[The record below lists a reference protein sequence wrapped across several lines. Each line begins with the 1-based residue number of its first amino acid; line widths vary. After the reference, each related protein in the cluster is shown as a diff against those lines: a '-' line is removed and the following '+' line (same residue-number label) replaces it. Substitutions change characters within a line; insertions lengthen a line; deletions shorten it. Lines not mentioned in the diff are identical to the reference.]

1 MNTGWLVWEC
11 VVFGI
16 FVFASSFAPLWK
28 RKKDAKA
35 GGNAK
40 RAYIFAGGGVSV
52 LAMVLSV
59 ARGTLGVRLFLGFPS
74 ELVYFGSAMWETL
87 YGMILAFPIVC
98 WVFIP
103 VYFRL
108 QTNSVYEYLEMRF
121 GSKSVRRMAAATFLL
136 RQILNLA
143 VTVYTPTVALH
154 AILGLPHWAS
164 AAALTVVAVVFNL
177 LGGLA
182 AAIRADVIQT
192 LTMVLVSGAFIIQ
205 ATIKSGGPVK
215 VVRDNIEGGR
225 MNFFNFTWDPTVRV
239 DTFSAILGQ
248 LFMSVSIYGCQQT
261 LVQRYC
267 SMPSE
272 AKVRKILLANVPAFC
287 ILFSLSWVVGMAL
300 YGLYRYCDPLM
311 SGRISE
317 PDEVLPFYVQDQFGF
332 LPGMLG
338 LFLGSIFNGAL
349 SFMVSNINSLST
361 VTWEDFISTA
371 PAFRGISDKQQ
382 LTIIK
387 VIGVIYAVTIM
398 GMSLFVSLVNGVVE
412 ANMLV
417 TSATSGALLGVFL
430 LAALFPMAN
439 AKGALCGMIIS
450 HVLTVWLALG
460 RLIYVDAKMAMLPLS
475 VESCPNATLSAL
487 NPKPMAVVV
496 NRTLTQY
503 ATVFDA
509 IDSTHTPRPPT
520 ENLLFD
526 TLMKVY
532 SISYMWYAVIGTLVC
547 VFCGIVIGYITG
559 TDEDNFDERLIH
571 PLVAKIARKMPG
583 RQRTFTTVERE
594 KTSEEKE
601 PSDKTIE
608 TIVEDEKPA
617 LKPVFSTNNSKIFD
631 VYDSKMSPMR
641 TRL

>member
-11 VVFGI
+11 IVFGI

-154 AILGLPHWAS
+154 AILGVPHWAS

-239 DTFSAILGQ
+239 GH
-248 LFMSVSIYGCQQT
+248 LFGHPWPT
-261 LVQRYC
+261 LH
-267 SMPSE
+267 
-272 AKVRKILLANVPAFC
+272 VRIHIWLPTNIGPT
-287 ILFSLSWVVGMAL
+287 LSWVVGMAL

-439 AKGALCGMIIS
+439 AKGALCGMVIS
-450 HVLTVWLALG
+450 HVLTVWMALG

-601 PSDKTIE
+601 PSDKTVE